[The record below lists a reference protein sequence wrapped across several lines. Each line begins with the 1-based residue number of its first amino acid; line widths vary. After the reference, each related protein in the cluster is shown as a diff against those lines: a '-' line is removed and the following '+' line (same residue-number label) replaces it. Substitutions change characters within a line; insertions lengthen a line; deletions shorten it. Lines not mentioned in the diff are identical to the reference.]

1 MYVCV
6 CEHLLLGG
14 GCPELCFLSFG
25 LLRQR
30 HCVALAALELREL
43 PASLYLLMV
52 NRGMFYSSDRS
63 SCVFSGL

>member
-1 MYVCV
+1 MYVYV

-14 GCPELCFLSFG
+14 GAQSYAFFPFG